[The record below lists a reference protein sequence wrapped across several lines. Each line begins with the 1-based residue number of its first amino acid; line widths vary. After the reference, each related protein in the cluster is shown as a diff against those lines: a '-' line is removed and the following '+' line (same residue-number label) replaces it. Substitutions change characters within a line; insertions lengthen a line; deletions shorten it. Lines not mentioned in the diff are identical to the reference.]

1 VRDVRSWLIL
11 FGLAALVVVLAI
23 AGQAPSDSPYHAVGS
38 DGAGGTSALRQLAG
52 RLGHPTGVVEG
63 DFSLPPGG
71 LLFVFTPTAGFTDE
85 EARDLRSWVEGG
97 GVLVYAAETASQ
109 PVEGA
114 LGLARVARPAPGDSA
129 QALEGLPG
137 VGAVDGAYVQPFVPS
152 LERVAILGGAH
163 GPGVGVRLSI
173 GQGSVFAL
181 ADPLALGN
189 GHLLRA
195 DNAPFA
201 ADLLAYAAPGST
213 VRFDEFHHGAQ
224 NGGSVAG
231 ALYSFAWGQALIWA
245 VLVLFVGLAIR
256 GRVVGPAIPLH
267 EDAPRSLHEHTE
279 AVGRLLQRTGGRREA
294 LDALVDAT
302 RRAVARRHGLAV
314 DTARPDFHDI
324 LGRRDPET
332 DAALRR
338 AEMEVG
344 RAAGSDAGVL
354 AVGRA
359 LHDLAYPVRP
369 RTPQGGDRN

>member
-1 VRDVRSWLIL
+1 MRDVRSWLIL
-11 FGLAALVVVLAI
+11 LGLAALVVVLAV
-23 AGQAPSDSPYHAVGS
+23 AGRAPSDSPYHAVTS

-52 RLGHPTGVVEG
+52 RLGHPTAVVEG

-71 LLFVFTPTAGFTDE
+71 LLFVFTPTAGFTDG

-114 LGLARVARPAPGDSA
+114 LGLARVTRSTPGDSA
-129 QALEGLPG
+129 QALEGLPA
-137 VGAVDGAYVQPFVPS
+137 VGTVDGAYVQPFVPS
-152 LERVAILGGAH
+152 SERVAILAGAS
-163 GPGVGVRLSI
+163 GAGVGVRVSI
-173 GQGSVFAL
+173 GQGVVFAL
-181 ADPLALGN
+181 ADPLALSN
-189 GHLLRA
+189 SRLLLA

-201 ADLLAYAAPGST
+201 ADLLAYAAPGSA

-231 ALYSFAWGQALIWA
+231 AMYSFAWGQALIWA

-256 GRVVGPAIPLH
+256 GRVVGPPIPLQ
-267 EDAPRSLHEHTE
+267 EDVPRSLNEHTE

-294 LDALVDAT
+294 LEALVHAT
-302 RRAVARRHGLAV
+302 RRAVSRRHGLAV

-332 DAALRR
+332 DAALVR
-338 AEMEVG
+338 AETEVA

-359 LHDLAYPVRP
+359 LHDIAYPVRP